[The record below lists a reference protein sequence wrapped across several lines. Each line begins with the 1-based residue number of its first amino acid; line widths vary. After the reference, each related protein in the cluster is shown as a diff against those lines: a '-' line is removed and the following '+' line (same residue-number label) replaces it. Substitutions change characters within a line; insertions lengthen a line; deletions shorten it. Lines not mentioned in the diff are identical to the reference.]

1 MLIKAGRVAPPVEA
15 NMTSGYFRPSKSV
28 GVPRKSAAEP
38 KLTRR
43 SKVEPRL
50 TKNAPLVDF
59 TKPTRFS
66 NDWMNVTKTL
76 GKSKNAYSIWCSRPR
91 KYSTYSPI
99 HITHNA
105 SWFLIWR
112 GRWWCESDCNYNSD
126 EPPTMSFSLATGIKL
141 ILPIKTVAYDQR
153 SSVSRIRKDF
163 KSLFSHWLS
172 NQNRYK
178 IM

>member
-1 MLIKAGRVAPPVEA
+1 MMVKAGRIAPPTEA
-15 NMTSGYFRPSKSV
+15 NMTRNNFRPSKGV

-76 GKSKNAYSIWCSRPR
+76 GKSENAYDFMFPPTQISYCL
-91 KYSTYSPI
+91 I
-99 HITHNA
+99 HITHNT
-105 SWFLIWR
+105 S
-112 GRWWCESDCNYNSD
+112 
-126 EPPTMSFSLATGIKL
+126 
-141 ILPIKTVAYDQR
+141 
-153 SSVSRIRKDF
+153 
-163 KSLFSHWLS
+163 
-172 NQNRYK
+172 
-178 IM
+178 